1 MVNGVA
7 GQTGLLAVS
16 HAGMVQGRGPECV
29 IIQHLCMVGTIA
41 QDTRLKT
48 KCVVLGDA
56 YLVRM
61 RFLLVYLATGE
72 GEALSVVPNNGCVG
86 D

>member
-29 IIQHLCMVGTIA
+29 IIQHLCMMGTIA
-41 QDTRLKT
+41 QDTHLKT

-61 RFLLVYLATGE
+61 VFRVSEVLISLLGNWRR
-72 GEALSVVPNNGCVG
+72 GSVE
-86 D
+86 